1 MKEFLLV
8 ILGLIISLLIV
19 AYVIPVILTIFIYC
33 LIFIGVLAIIFYIWY
48 KFMGKSKIN
57 KKIEK
62 YFSNFVDFENL
73 KNKMKNESS
82 NSKTEKEKNDSTYII
97 IEKEDNK

>member
-33 LIFIGVLAIIFYIWY
+33 LMFIGVLAIIFYIWY

-57 KKIEK
+57 KNIEK